1 MSCDDASFLRL
12 TSAHHLS
19 LPPSPQRQNVS
30 VEYVS
35 QIGYLVAVQ
44 DIDLHLLSAYIRPRT
59 NRGDEGYDRQDAAAE
74 EETDSFVFVYKQDGI
89 HYYKHFI
96 VCELDRT
103 IGDIKSLISDRR
115 KALML
120 GLEDLV
126 LDAEQQL
133 QQLSTVV
140 STIDAL
146 ISLGTLAVE
155 QSLVC
160 PEIAEEPV
168 ILIKGGR
175 HLLQQL
181 TVDAFIP
188 NDTCIST
195 DKNVALITGPNTSGK
210 SVYLKQ
216 VALIVYLAHI
226 GSFVPC
232 EKARIGLTD
241 AILTR
246 INSVETVSAPQSAF
260 ALDLQQMSKML
271 RSHTAR
277 SLCVVDEFGKGTT
290 PVDGIAL
297 LAATV
302 KHFALHK
309 GSAIFVLH
317 FTEIMD
323 DQILS
328 TDLMRSI
335 SCFQMQTYNPRSSS
349 SSSSSRGGGGGA
361 RAGGRGDDYCEAE
374 DPSDWDECAPLFK
387 LHRGVAQSSQGIAC
401 AKSAGVDETILQRA
415 SYIKSCV
422 LSHSTIRPIIN
433 TQALDAIRD
442 NARLITLFLSC
453 STNNWLQD
461 GSQEKGIDKLQE
473 MRTC

>member
-1 MSCDDASFLRL
+1 M
-12 TSAHHLS
+12 
-19 LPPSPQRQNVS
+19 S

-59 NRGDEGYDRQDAAAE
+59 RGDGCPQDYCDGYDGQDAVATVTAE
-74 EETDSFVFVYKQDGI
+74 EEAETDSFVFVYKQDGI
-89 HYYKHFI
+89 HYYKHAI

-160 PEIAEEPV
+160 PEIAEDPV

-188 NDTCIST
+188 NDTCISS

-216 VALIVYLAHI
+216 VALIVYLSHI

-271 RSHTAR
+271 RSHTKR
-277 SLCVVDEFGKGTT
+277 SLCVIDEFGKGTT

-328 TDLMRSI
+328 NELMRSI
-335 SCFQMQTYNPRSSS
+335 SCFQMQTYNPRSR
-349 SSSSSRGGGGGA
+349 SSSRGGGGGA
-361 RAGGRGDDYCEAE
+361 RGDDYCEAE

-422 LSHSTIRPIIN
+422 LSHSAIRPIVN

-442 NARLITLFLSC
+442 NARLITLFLS
-453 STNNWLQD
+453 TNNWLQD
-461 GSQEKGIDKLQE
+461 GSQEGIDKLQE

>member
-1 MSCDDASFLRL
+1 
-12 TSAHHLS
+12 
-19 LPPSPQRQNVS
+19 VS

-44 DIDLHLLSAYIRPRT
+44 DCDLHLLSAYIRPRT
-59 NRGDEGYDRQDAAAE
+59 RGDDLQDCEGYDDRQDAATAAE
-74 EETDSFVFVYKQDGI
+74 TESFVFVYKQDGI
-89 HYYKHFI
+89 HFYKHAI
-96 VCELDRT
+96 VCELDRS

-160 PEIAEEPV
+160 PEIADDPV

-271 RSHTAR
+271 RSHTTR
-277 SLCVVDEFGKGTT
+277 SLCVIDEFGKGTT

-328 TDLMRSI
+328 NELMRSI
-335 SCFQMQTYNPRSSS
+335 SCFQMQTYNPH
-349 SSSSSRGGGGGA
+349 SRDRGGGA
-361 RAGGRGDDYCEAE
+361 RAGGRGSEYCEAE

-415 SYIKSCV
+415 AYIKSCV

-442 NARLITLFLSC
+442 NARLITLFLS
-453 STNNWLQD
+453 TNDWLQD
-461 GSQEKGIDKLQE
+461 SSQEGIDKLQE
-473 MRTC
+473 LRTCYS

>member
-1 MSCDDASFLRL
+1 MSDSSSSPPLFLPL
-12 TSAHHLS
+12 
-19 LPPSPQRQNVS
+19 RQNVS

-44 DIDLHLLSAYIRPRT
+44 DCDLHLLSAYIRPRT
-59 NRGDEGYDRQDAAAE
+59 RGEDLQDCEGYDDRQDAAIAA
-74 EETDSFVFVYKQDGI
+74 ETDSFVFVYKQDGI
-89 HYYKHFI
+89 HFYKHAV
-96 VCELDRT
+96 VCELDQS

-160 PEIAEEPV
+160 PEIADDPV

-188 NDTCIST
+188 NDTCISA

-241 AILTR
+241 AHQQRGDRL
-246 INSVETVSAPQSAF
+246 SAAVR
-260 ALDLQQMSKML
+260 L
-271 RSHTAR
+271 RSGPAADEQDAALPHDTI
-277 SLCVVDEFGKGTT
+277 SLCDRRVRQGHHTRRWYR
-290 PVDGIAL
+290 
-297 LAATV
+297 
-302 KHFALHK
+302 
-309 GSAIFVLH
+309 SA
-317 FTEIMD
+317 
-323 DQILS
+323 
-328 TDLMRSI
+328 
-335 SCFQMQTYNPRSSS
+335 
-349 SSSSSRGGGGGA
+349 
-361 RAGGRGDDYCEAE
+361 GRHCEA
-374 DPSDWDECAPLFK
+374 L
-387 LHRGVAQSSQGIAC
+387 R
-401 AKSAGVDETILQRA
+401 SA
-415 SYIKSCV
+415 
-422 LSHSTIRPIIN
+422 
-433 TQALDAIRD
+433 
-442 NARLITLFLSC
+442 
-453 STNNWLQD
+453 
-461 GSQEKGIDKLQE
+461 
-473 MRTC
+473 

>member
-1 MSCDDASFLRL
+1 LSDSSSSPPLFLPL
-12 TSAHHLS
+12 
-19 LPPSPQRQNVS
+19 RQNVS

-44 DIDLHLLSAYIRPRT
+44 DCDLHLLSAYIRPRT
-59 NRGDEGYDRQDAAAE
+59 RGEDLQDCEGYDDRQDAATAA
-74 EETDSFVFVYKQDGI
+74 ETDSFVFVYKQDGI
-89 HYYKHFI
+89 HFYKHAV
-96 VCELDRT
+96 VCELDRS

-160 PEIAEEPV
+160 PEIADDPV

-188 NDTCIST
+188 NDTCISA

-271 RSHTAR
+271 RSHTTR
-277 SLCVVDEFGKGTT
+277 SLCVIDEFGKGTT

-328 TDLMRSI
+328 NELMCSI
-335 SCFQMQTYNPRSSS
+335 SCFQMQTYNPL
-349 SSSSSRGGGGGA
+349 SRDRGGA
-361 RAGGRGDDYCEAE
+361 RAGGRGDDYCEVE

-415 SYIKSCV
+415 TYIKSCV
-422 LSHSTIRPIIN
+422 LSHSAIRPIVN

-442 NARLITLFLSC
+442 NARLITLFLS
-453 STNNWLQD
+453 TNDWLQD
-461 GSQEKGIDKLQE
+461 GSQEGVDKLQE
-473 MRTC
+473 MRTCYC

>member
-1 MSCDDASFLRL
+1 M
-12 TSAHHLS
+12 
-19 LPPSPQRQNVS
+19 S

-44 DIDLHLLSAYIRPRT
+44 DCDLHLLSAYIRPRT
-59 NRGDEGYDRQDAAAE
+59 RGDDLQDCEGYDDRQDAATAAE
-74 EETDSFVFVYKQDGI
+74 TESFVFVYKQDGI
-89 HYYKHFI
+89 HFYKHAI
-96 VCELDRT
+96 VCELDRS

-160 PEIAEEPV
+160 PEIADDPV

-271 RSHTAR
+271 RSHTTR
-277 SLCVVDEFGKGTT
+277 SLCVIDEFGKGTT

-328 TDLMRSI
+328 NELMRSI
-335 SCFQMQTYNPRSSS
+335 SCFQMQTYNPHSRD
-349 SSSSSRGGGGGA
+349 RGGGARTGA
-361 RAGGRGDDYCEAE
+361 RAGGRGDEYCEAE

-401 AKSAGVDETILQRA
+401 AKSAGVDETILERA
-415 SYIKSCV
+415 AYIKSCV

-433 TQALDAIRD
+433 TQSLDAIRD
-442 NARLITLFLSC
+442 NARLITLFLS
-453 STNNWLQD
+453 TNDWLQD
-461 GSQEKGIDKLQE
+461 SSQEGIDKLQE
-473 MRTC
+473 LRTCYS

>member
-1 MSCDDASFLRL
+1 M
-12 TSAHHLS
+12 
-19 LPPSPQRQNVS
+19 S

-44 DIDLHLLSAYIRPRT
+44 DCDLHLLSAYIRPRT
-59 NRGDEGYDRQDAAAE
+59 RGDDLQDCEGYDDRQDAATAAE
-74 EETDSFVFVYKQDGI
+74 TESFVFVYKQDGI
-89 HYYKHFI
+89 HFYKHAI
-96 VCELDRT
+96 VCELDRS

-160 PEIAEEPV
+160 PEIADDPV

-271 RSHTAR
+271 RSHTMR
-277 SLCVVDEFGKGTT
+277 SLCVIDEFGKGTT

-328 TDLMRSI
+328 NELMRSI
-335 SCFQMQTYNPRSSS
+335 SCFQMQTYNPHSRD
-349 SSSSSRGGGGGA
+349 RGGGARTGA
-361 RAGGRGDDYCEAE
+361 RAGGRGDEYCEAE

-401 AKSAGVDETILQRA
+401 AKSAGVDETILERA
-415 SYIKSCV
+415 AYIKSCV
-422 LSHSTIRPIIN
+422 HSHSTIRPIVN
-433 TQALDAIRD
+433 TQALDAIRN
-442 NARLITLFLSC
+442 NARLITLFLS
-453 STNNWLQD
+453 TNDWLLQD
-461 GSQEKGIDKLQE
+461 SSQEGIDKLQE
-473 MRTC
+473 LRTCYS

>member
-1 MSCDDASFLRL
+1 M
-12 TSAHHLS
+12 
-19 LPPSPQRQNVS
+19 
-30 VEYVS
+30 
-35 QIGYLVAVQ
+35 
-44 DIDLHLLSAYIRPRT
+44 
-59 NRGDEGYDRQDAAAE
+59 
-74 EETDSFVFVYKQDGI
+74 TDSFVFVYKQDGI
-89 HYYKHFI
+89 HYYKHAV
-96 VCELDRT
+96 VCDLDRS

-126 LDAEQQL
+126 LDAEQQM

-160 PEIAEEPV
+160 PEIADDPV

-188 NDTCIST
+188 NDTCISA

-277 SLCVVDEFGKGTT
+277 SLCVIDEFGKGTT

-328 TDLMRSI
+328 NDLMCSI
-335 SCFQMQTYNPRSSS
+335 SCFQMQTYNPRS
-349 SSSSSRGGGGGA
+349 RL
-361 RAGGRGDDYCEAE
+361 RATERGDDYCEVE

-387 LHRGVAQSSQGIAC
+387 LHRGVAQSSQGTAC
-401 AKSAGVDETILQRA
+401 AKSAGVDEEILQRA

-422 LSHSTIRPIIN
+422 LSHSAIRPLAN

-442 NARLITLFLSC
+442 NAHLITLFLRTS
-453 STNNWLQD
+453 NWLD
-461 GSQEKGIDKLQE
+461 ESQEVLDKLQE
-473 MRTC
+473 MRSC